1 MSRANSAEE
10 ELVEWRKHD
19 RDDDEPLNAET
30 MSVHYSGN
38 SLVVGLTHFACVA
51 HDLDE
56 TDTVTV
62 ETYDDGLWL
71 DL

>member
-1 MSRANSAEE
+1 MSQAHSVEG
-10 ELVEWRKHD
+10 ELVELRRHD

-38 SLVVGLTHFACVA
+38 SLVVGLTHFACVC

-62 ETYDDGLWL
+62 ETHDDGLWL
-71 DL
+71 DV

>member
-1 MSRANSAEE
+1 MSRAHSAEE
-10 ELVEWRKHD
+10 ELVELRQHD

-51 HDLDE
+51 HDLPRA
-56 TDTVTV
+56 
-62 ETYDDGLWL
+62 
-71 DL
+71 

>member
-1 MSRANSAEE
+1 MSRAHSAEE
-10 ELVEWRKHD
+10 ELVELRQHD